1 MPLNILKHKTWNI
14 YNPEVIARIERD
26 EREDAERRKKA
37 QEKRE
42 RDEANNRYEQLTNR
56 KIVKHINFFED
67 LEDQQ
72 ETPQTQKPSGVALVQ
87 QRQDGMTSRF
97 DVLVYGK
104 KEKKREWL
112 KKKDESP
119 KQPEP
124 EKVVDKK
131 KKKKK
136 KKKKT
141 IEELRAERLEREQKE
156 RMRVKDLI
164 SKKRGKR

>member
-1 MPLNILKHKTWNI
+1 
-14 YNPEVIARIERD
+14 
-26 EREDAERRKKA
+26 
-37 QEKRE
+37 
-42 RDEANNRYEQLTNR
+42 
-56 KIVKHINFFED
+56 FED

-72 ETPQTQKPSGVALVQ
+72 ETPQTQKASGVALVQ

-124 EKVVDKK
+124 EKVDDKK